1 MSMRLEKIGV
11 GIVTYNSE
19 NYFKDLF
26 KSIDRDKIDHLVVVN
41 GGEPY
46 KDKYE
51 CEWIQHE
58 TNKYPAV
65 CRNDAI
71 KALLNKDCEH
81 IFIIEDDMIIKDS
94 NIFNKYIETSKLSG
108 LKYFSYVSTSW
119 ESGTPEKR
127 TPRLVVQYSKDVSVS
142 FYNNMCNEFTYH
154 HKTCYDRV
162 GLYDS
167 QFRDPFDIDMA
178 YRESQQDYA
187 APFWWFADITNSDNY
202 IQNNP
207 IAVSRLQSE
216 RPDGNREQRIQ
227 EQWKLF
233 IQKHGLMVNQ
243 IPQSSKEEVI
253 KKLKK
258 IKQ

>member
-1 MSMRLEKIGV
+1 MRLEKIGV